1 MPVKWRTIF
10 STVAVGIGLFAM
22 FFGFKAW
29 KSLRQPIPQLEFPKQ
44 VIPDIPGSFYL
55 RNVPALDDVRLL
67 DGDFEIVKR
76 VNEIP
81 ANCLLTFESSF
92 VTINGVRAR
101 PGDVPL
107 ANPGEPFQWSDDIPE
122 DHPPFRRLE
131 FAGMSPGRCFIHYQS
146 GGQPSSFCLA
156 IIDKANQKIRV
167 GESSKAAR
175 NLDELRR
182 MIAQRRF
189 RGGRGC

>member
-67 DGDFEIVKR
+67 DGDFRIVRR

-81 ANCLLTFESSF
+81 DSC
-92 VTINGVRAR
+92 
-101 PGDVPL
+101 
-107 ANPGEPFQWSDDIPE
+107 
-122 DHPPFRRLE
+122 
-131 FAGMSPGRCFIHYQS
+131 MS
-146 GGQPSSFCLA
+146 
-156 IIDKANQKIRV
+156 
-167 GESSKAAR
+167 
-175 NLDELRR
+175 
-182 MIAQRRF
+182 
-189 RGGRGC
+189 